1 MVMICWGL
9 WSSRNDCVWKG
20 VLFVVDVVLNMS
32 LSLWTN
38 MRSAN
43 VVELPTGGMEEPVVL
58 WKKPDAR
65 HLKSSETTSRDASPP
80 LTPESLQSSNLRLPP
95 AGVPP
100 CRAVELG
107 MTRLDM

>member
-1 MVMICWGL
+1 VTHIHGDLVDWFLGCIDSLSNELLCKMVMICWGL

-43 VVELPTGGMEEPVVL
+43 VVELPAGGMEEPVVL

-65 HLKSSETTSRDASPP
+65 HLKVNTEVD
-80 LTPESLQSSNLRLPP
+80 LHHYIYKSLLEIS
-95 AGVPP
+95 
-100 CRAVELG
+100 
-107 MTRLDM
+107 